1 MAIAENPARATTNF
15 LGICPIEEHWGLI
28 GHTGFVGSNLSRD
41 FIYDEFYN
49 SENINKIRGRT
60 FDALVCAA
68 IPAAKWQ
75 ANRDPDGDWKNIQV
89 LLTALETVKVDRFIL
104 ISTVDVYPN
113 PVEVTEDFDPT
124 PLPNHAYGTHRLRVE
139 RWVAQRFANHHI
151 LRLPG
156 LFGPGLKKNVLFD
169 LLNNRELEAIQP
181 ESRFQYYD
189 LAHLSMDLYQ
199 MLWNG
204 IRLMNLATEP
214 ISTGTILERFFPQRQ
229 VGQRASAPVSYDF
242 RSIHAGLWKGSHGY
256 LYSAETVLDDLG
268 RFLSR
273 QPGYRTPGAS
283 S

>member
-1 MAIAENPARATTNF
+1 MNF
-15 LGICPIEEHWGLI
+15 LGTSPIKEHRGLL
-28 GHTGFVGSNLSRD
+28 GFTGFVGSNLARQ
-41 FIYDEFYN
+41 FTYDECYN
-49 SENINKIRGRT
+49 SGNIHDITGRK

-68 IPAAKWQ
+68 IPAVKWQ
-75 ANRDPDGDWKNIQV
+75 ANRDPDGDWKNIQK
-89 LLTALETVKVDRFIL
+89 LLTALETVQVDRFIL
-104 ISTVDVYPN
+104 ISTVDVYPK

-139 RWVAQRFANHHI
+139 RWVTQRFPNHHI

-169 LLNNRELEAIQP
+169 LLNNRELEVIQP

-189 LAHLSMDLYQ
+189 LGRLSGDLDQ
-199 MLWNG
+199 MIRRG

-214 ISTGTILERFFPQRQ
+214 ILTGTILERFFPQRH
-229 VGQRASAPVSYDF
+229 VGQRASAAISYDF
-242 RSIHAGLWKGSHGY
+242 RSIHAGLWGGSHGY

-268 RFLSR
+268 RFLSQ
-273 QPGYRTPGAS
+273 QPEYRSPGVS